1 MVARFKDLARSRET
15 IRIGTEED
23 KMIACQ
29 ISSARA
35 RRSDMEQ
42 MSVNYRNCYKIRS
55 LTWGI
60 PWGKRSRS
68 RFPKPDSMSSRGRCG
83 CGDTTVS
90 VAY

>member
-42 MSVNYRNCYKIRS
+42 MSVNYRNC
-55 LTWGI
+55 
-60 PWGKRSRS
+60 
-68 RFPKPDSMSSRGRCG
+68 
-83 CGDTTVS
+83 
-90 VAY
+90 